1 MRGKILKKLL
11 TTTTILIGLTSP
23 VLANS
28 NITIVGS
35 STVFPFSSTVSEAY
49 SNKTGNSAP
58 IVESTG
64 SGGGFKLFCNGI
76 GSDQPDITN
85 ASRAIKSSELQLC
98 KDNGVTP
105 LEVKIGF
112 DGIVLATSGEPFN
125 VSLQG
130 IYLALSK
137 YIPSNKGY
145 IANTNKTW
153 NEINKDLPNMPIDV
167 LGPPPTSGTRD
178 AFLELAMEV
187 GCVAYHEKLNI
198 KLSKKDKKEKCHSI
212 REDGVFVEA
221 GENDNLIVN
230 KLVANN
236 NRIGIFGFSF
246 LDNNMDK
253 VTALSVENVFPEF
266 ENIAD
271 KSYPISRSL
280 YFYVK
285 QEHLTV
291 KPNIKKFVQE
301 FVSESSMGDDGY
313 LVDKGLI
320 PLSSQDRIKLQD
332 YWK

>member
-1 MRGKILKKLL
+1 MRKLL
-11 TTTTILIGLTSP
+11 VTAAILIGLTGP

-28 NITIVGS
+28 TITIVGS
-35 STVFPFSSTVSEAY
+35 STVFPFSSTVSETY
-49 SNKTGNSAP
+49 SNKTGNNAP

-64 SGGGFKLFCNGI
+64 SGGGFKLFCKGI

-85 ASRAIKSSELQLC
+85 ASRSIKSSEIQLC
-98 KDNGVTP
+98 KDNGITP

-112 DGIVLATSGEPFN
+112 DGIVLATSGESFN
-125 VSLQG
+125 VSLVD
-130 IYLALSK
+130 IYLSLAKEL
-137 YIPSNKGY
+137 PSNSTY
-145 IANTNKTW
+145 IKNVFKYW

-178 AFLELAMEV
+178 AFLELAMEI
-187 GCVAYHEKLNI
+187 GCVAYHERLSVS
-198 KLSKKDKKEKCHSI
+198 LSKKDKKEKCHTI

-230 KLVANN
+230 KLSANN

-285 QEHLTV
+285 KEHMSV
-291 KPNIKKFVQE
+291 NPNIKKFVRE

-332 YWK
+332 FWK

>member
-1 MRGKILKKLL
+1 MKKLL
-11 TTTTILIGLTSP
+11 TTAAILIGLTGP

-49 SNKTGNSAP
+49 SNKTGNNAP

-64 SGGGFKLFCNGI
+64 SGGGFKLFCNGV

-125 VSLQG
+125 VSLQD

-137 YIPSNKGY
+137 YIPSKKGY

-153 NEINKDLPNMPIDV
+153 NEINKNLLDVDIDV

-187 GCVAYHEKLNI
+187 GCVAYHKKLNI
-198 KLSKKDKKEKCHSI
+198 KLSKKGKKEKCHTI

-230 KLVANN
+230 KLSANN

-285 QEHLTV
+285 KEHISV

-320 PLSSQDRIKLQD
+320 PLSSKDRIKLQD